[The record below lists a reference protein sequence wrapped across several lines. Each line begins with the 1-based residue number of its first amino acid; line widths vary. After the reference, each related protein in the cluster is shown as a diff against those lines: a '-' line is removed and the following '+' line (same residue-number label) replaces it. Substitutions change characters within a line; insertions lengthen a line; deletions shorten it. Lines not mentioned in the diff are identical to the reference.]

1 MIEEKRQANIN
12 VMQNIVLEN
21 REKLNVT
28 GINDILSFD
37 DQVVILST
45 DLGMLTI
52 KGNELKINKLNIDER
67 LSKHDDTLVNDIANI
82 EINGKNKYFYSFA
95 SKYCSHH
102 NSRYFPI
109 YDRYV

>member
-52 KGNELKINKLNIDER
+52 KGNELKINKLNIDESEVKIEGNISSISYSQDSPER
-67 LSKHDDTLVNDIANI
+67 KSESIFSKIF
-82 EINGKNKYFYSFA
+82 K
-95 SKYCSHH
+95 
-102 NSRYFPI
+102 
-109 YDRYV
+109 